1 MTMTPKYNDS
11 RVLEIV
17 GVLDEDEN
25 GKHIIK
31 IETKD
36 ETIIKDFDEILD
48 SLGGTMIS
56 FKVVENIG

>member
-25 GKHIIK
+25 GKHVIK

>member
-17 GVLDEDEN
+17 GVLDEDET
-25 GKHIIK
+25 GTHIIK

>member
-1 MTMTPKYNDS
+1 MTPKYNDS

>member
-11 RVLEIV
+11 RVLKIV